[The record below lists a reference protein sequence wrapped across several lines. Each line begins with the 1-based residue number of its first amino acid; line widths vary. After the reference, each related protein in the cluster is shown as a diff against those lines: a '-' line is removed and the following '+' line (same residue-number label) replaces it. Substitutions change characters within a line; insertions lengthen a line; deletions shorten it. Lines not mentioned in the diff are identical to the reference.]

1 MQLNEDLSQYREDVN
16 DSYCSWKHEELYAKF
31 RYRCA
36 ICLTRISPAG
46 AQYGEF
52 LELSTRIENKFN
64 VLNGVSLGV
73 LHPGFGKKSIP
84 RPDNPML
91 RCGTCQYSFF
101 FPNFVALS
109 PPKEVLEYIVKY
121 ITETDP
127 NQQKP
132 LYQVFT
138 LLSQGRVDGLPDPM
152 SILPFLG
159 LYSLVPLR
167 IEELASADVKIYTPL
182 RPDLSIYREG
192 HWLIAPFDE
201 VLPDN
206 ALTARIY
213 DAASLSPDHFL
224 SNSFGIIPLVE
235 EDPEFDKNHFWR
247 LPVDLGVVLA
257 AFLDRAIVVPDSWS
271 TYHVRLAKSIYALLY
286 VQKHSWNGD
295 TISSSL
301 QPEKEKDSGRKRKR

>member
-1 MQLNEDLSQYREDVN
+1 
-16 DSYCSWKHEELYAKF
+16 
-31 RYRCA
+31 
-36 ICLTRISPAG
+36 
-46 AQYGEF
+46 
-52 LELSTRIENKFN
+52 
-64 VLNGVSLGV
+64 
-73 LHPGFGKKSIP
+73 
-84 RPDNPML
+84 
-91 RCGTCQYSFF
+91 
-101 FPNFVALS
+101 
-109 PPKEVLEYIVKY
+109 
-121 ITETDP
+121 
-127 NQQKP
+127 
-132 LYQVFT
+132 
-138 LLSQGRVDGLPDPM
+138 M

-167 IEELASADVKIYTPL
+167 IEELASADAKVLTPL

-206 ALTARIY
+206 ALIARIY

-295 TISSSL
+295 RISF
-301 QPEKEKDSGRKRKR
+301 QPEKEKDSLRKRKR